1 MPQVTKV
8 QTPKITLSVV
18 EMSFIKPTVTNAD
31 WENAYA
37 SGLLKNLPSQQV
49 ARLRLHRQQFLDMAK
64 KDAEFRAK
72 FSSSNPNVLSKAHR
86 DYLENVDKSIKSLE
100 TYIYKLSQNTAQQP
114 IVAVEQQSTVAVE
127 QQPIVAVEQQPIV
140 DGSLT
145 TEDQSSTKIKHI
157 ALYSILGFA
166 IIGGFIYYKTKH
178 TQP

>member
-127 QQPIVAVEQQPIV
+127 QQPIV

>member
-127 QQPIVAVEQQPIV
+127 QQPIV

-145 TEDQSSTKIKHI
+145 TGDQSSTKIKHI